1 MNLVRPSLKVVS
13 CAFQFWLAL
22 RRLLPKQKCQTF
34 SMQGAQKGPQIEKI
48 YVINLDRAPSRWSI
62 IQQELRRIL
71 DSSGEELLNL
81 TDRHVAVDANAF
93 LGDPP
98 KDADIDPFY
107 TLGDQL
113 FVEPQPL
120 VFPTKFELK
129 TPIRMSR
136 AEIAVA
142 RSHIN
147 VWRQVA
153 ANNHAYALILEDDV
167 WFHNGFAKHLDQVW
181 DEVMGECDKRGKFD
195 VLYLSYLEA
204 KHGAPKVFLSNNVF
218 SPLRGLWHLSGYIL
232 SREGAEKLLQMLPC
246 RGPIDLWINHQFEA
260 LDVRAAKQPIVSQRR
275 DVKSSNS
282 YSILPTLTT
291 IGAINSEAA
300 SLFNIRPIEQPVFT
314 FGPEG
319 SGQSSLAMALC
330 MLGYRCCSDLEGL
343 PTHELEL
350 LLEGREGRVFDA
362 YVNIGSLDSNVRELQ
377 SLYPKAKFIFTTA
390 KGIASD
396 DTFASIAGELNGAHI
411 AVLHAEEPNKWQV
424 ICEHLRCAPPTS
436 SFPELEDLGQRPTPQ
451 GTIGEDQFP
460 KCKKPKRDK
469 SPWIVE
475 PRKWWQGIRSVVT
488 EDEMVG
494 DVELVRIKDCFESL
508 DTRRWLLR
516 SDTFT
521 DNLALFRS
529 SNVESK
535 PGIGAVLFVRS
546 EPLGVR
552 DYSAASICSRDQYLF
567 GKFEATIQA
576 SNVPGVV
583 TGFFLHRNS
592 PRQEIDI
599 EIAGNRPD
607 RLMVNVFYNPGSEG
621 ANFDYG
627 YRGAPSYIDLGFDA
641 SKASHR
647 FTIEWS
653 PCEILWRV
661 DGHLVHRRVIWDP
674 TPIPHLPMTLQVNS
688 WPTRSTQ
695 LAGRI
700 NKRRLPGAAILGSI
714 VMKANSVT
722 STPGSDADDML
733 QTKAKLLHIG
743 QLAR

>member
-1 MNLVRPSLKVVS
+1 MNLARPPSKVCS
-13 CAFQFWLAL
+13 CMFRFWLTL
-22 RRLLPKQKCQTF
+22 LRLLPKQKCQAF
-34 SMQGAQKGPQIEKI
+34 NIQGLQKGLRIEKV
-48 YVINLDRAPSRWSI
+48 YVINLDREPSRWSKL
-62 IQQELRRIL
+62 QQELRRIL

-81 TDRHVAVDANAF
+81 TERYVAVDANAF
-93 LGDPP
+93 LEDPP

-120 VFPTKFELK
+120 VFPTKFELN

-147 VWRQVA
+147 VWRKVA
-153 ANNHAYALILEDDV
+153 ASNHAFVFILEDDV

-181 DEVMGECDKRGKFD
+181 DEVVGACDKRGKFD
-195 VLYLSYLEA
+195 VLYLSYIEA
-204 KHGAPKVFLSNNVF
+204 KHGAPKTFLSNNVF
-218 SPLRGLWHLSGYIL
+218 RPLRGLWHLSGYIL
-232 SREGAEKLLQMLPC
+232 SREGAEKLLRMLPC

-260 LDVRAAKQPIVSQRR
+260 LEVRAAKLPIVSQRR
-275 DVKSSNS
+275 DAKSTNS
-282 YSILPTLTT
+282 YSILPALTK
-291 IGAINSEAA
+291 IGAINSERA
-300 SLFNIRPIEQPVFT
+300 SLFNIRPIEQPVFA

-319 SGQSSLAMALC
+319 SGHSSLAMALC
-330 MLGYRCCSDLEGL
+330 MLGYRCYSDLEAL
-343 PTHELEL
+343 PAPELVH
-350 LLEGREGRVFDA
+350 LLEGREGRIFDA
-362 YVNIGSLDSNVRELQ
+362 YVNIGSLDSRVRELR
-377 SLYPKAKFIFTTA
+377 SLYPKAKFVLTAA
-390 KGIASD
+390 KGVTVD
-396 DTFASIAGELNGAHI
+396 DTFASFGGELIGADVV
-411 AVLHAEEPNKWQV
+411 VLYAEEPNKWQV

-436 SFPELEDLGQRPTPQ
+436 SFPKLKDLGQRPTAHEA
-451 GTIGEDQFP
+451 IGEDQFA
-460 KCKKPKRDK
+460 KFKKPKRDK
-469 SPWIVE
+469 SPWVVE
-475 PRKWWQGIRSVVT
+475 PRKGWLGIRTVAT
-488 EDEMVG
+488 EGGPG
-494 DVELVRIKDCFESL
+494 DDVKLVRINDCLESL

-529 SNVESK
+529 TNVETKS
-535 PGIGAVLFVRS
+535 GIGAALFVRS

-552 DYSAASICSRDQYLF
+552 NYSAASICSRDQYLF

-576 SNVPGVV
+576 SNAPGVV

-607 RLMVNVFYNPGSEG
+607 RLMVNVFYNPGGEG

-641 SKASHR
+641 SEASHR

-653 PCEILWRV
+653 PCEINWRV
-661 DGHLVHRRVIWDP
+661 DGNLVHRRVIWDP
-674 TPIPHLPMTLQVNS
+674 TPIPHLPMKLHVS
-688 WPTRSTQ
+688 CWPSRSTQ

-700 NKRRLPGAAILGSI
+700 NKRRLPGTAILGSI
-714 VMKANSVT
+714 ALKANAVT
-722 STPGSDADDML
+722 STPRSNADDML
-733 QTKAKLLHIG
+733 QAKTELLHVG
-743 QLAR
+743 

>member
-1 MNLVRPSLKVVS
+1 MNLARPSLKVVS
-13 CAFQFWLAL
+13 CAFQFWLVL
-22 RRLLPKQKCQTF
+22 RRLLPKQKCQTL
-34 SMQGAQKGPQIEKI
+34 GIPDAQKGPRIEKV
-48 YVINLDRAPSRWSI
+48 YVINLDREPSRWYKM
-62 IQQELRRIL
+62 QQELRRIL

-81 TDRHVAVDANAF
+81 TERHVAVDANAF
-93 LGDPP
+93 SGDPL

-120 VFPTKFELK
+120 ALPTKFELH

-142 RSHIN
+142 RSHIE

-153 ANNHAYALILEDDV
+153 ASNHPYAIILEDDV
-167 WFHNGFAKHLDQVW
+167 WFHSGFAKQLDHVW
-181 DEVMGECDKRGKFD
+181 DEVVGECDERGKFD

-204 KHGAPKVFLSNNVF
+204 KHGAPKAVLSNNVF
-218 SPLRGLWHLSGYIL
+218 RPMRGLWHLSGYIL
-232 SREGAEKLLQMLPC
+232 SREGAEKLLRMLPC

-260 LDVRAAKQPIVSQRR
+260 LDVLAAKQPVVSQRR
-275 DVKSSNS
+275 DAKSTNS
-282 YSILPTLTT
+282 YSILPALTT
-291 IGAINSEAA
+291 IGAISSEGA
-300 SLFNIRPIEQPVFT
+300 SLFNIRPTEQPVFA
-314 FGPEG
+314 FGSEG
-319 SGQSSLAMALC
+319 SGHSSLAMALG
-330 MLGYRCCSDLEGL
+330 MLGYRCCSDLEAL
-343 PTHELEL
+343 PAPELERL
-350 LLEGREGRVFDA
+350 LRGRGGRVFDA
-362 YVNIGSLDSNVRELQ
+362 YVNIRSLDSNVKDLR
-377 SLYPKAKFIFTTA
+377 SLYPKAKYVLTA
-390 KGIASD
+390 TEGVVAD
-396 DTFASIAGELNGAHI
+396 DAFANIWCEFNGADVV
-411 AVLHAEEPNKWQV
+411 VLHAEEPNKWQV

-436 SFPELEDLGQRPTPQ
+436 SFPELKDLGQRPTPQ
-451 GTIGEDQFP
+451 GTIGADQFP
-460 KCKKPKRDK
+460 KCEKPKRDK
-469 SPWIVE
+469 SPWVVE
-475 PRKWWQGIRSVVT
+475 SRKWWPGIRSVVT
-488 EDEMVG
+488 ENEMIG
-494 DVELVRIKDCFESL
+494 DVKLVSINDCFEGL
-508 DTRRWLLR
+508 DTKRWVLR

-529 SNVESK
+529 SNFEINA
-535 PGIGAVLFVRS
+535 GIGAVLFVKS

-552 DYSAASICSRDQYLF
+552 DYSAASICSRDQYLY

-599 EIAGNRPD
+599 EIPGNRPD
-607 RLMVNVFYNPGSEG
+607 RLIINVFYNPGSEG

-647 FTIEWS
+647 FSIEWS

-674 TPIPHLPMTLQVNS
+674 TPIPHLPMTLHVNS

-700 NKRRLPGAAILGSI
+700 NKRQLPGTAILGSI
-714 VMKANSVT
+714 VVTANSVT
-722 STPGSDADDML
+722 STPGSDAGDTL
-733 QTKAKLLHIG
+733 QKKAELLNIG